1 MNTKQLTEQ
10 EQKDFQDMITACGR
24 SPADFSIEIIESS
37 GNISITNTRL
47 YKQKEYNRDDS
58 AGWVL
63 VFATDLKM
71 GVL

>member
-1 MNTKQLTEQ
+1 MKTDQLTEQ

-24 SPADFSIEIIESS
+24 SPDDFSIQIVESS
-37 GNISITNTRL
+37 GNVSITNTRL
-47 YKQKEYNRDDS
+47 YKKKEYNRDDS

-63 VFATDLKM
+63 IFATDLKM